1 MDIIKLS
8 FKIIVETSW
17 DNLIIII
24 KLYKNNMDYEITQVI
39 FFIFN
44 YLILSI
50 KYNYSLIFTIIS
62 NFKILNLIFF
72 ILYFYS
78 QNIYLLIIYIPR
90 IIFLIYNPKS
100 KLHKMESIK
109 KDINDTINVP
119 NIKAFQKNVKLT
131 LNDRIGTNEINKE

>member
-39 FFIFN
+39 YFIFN

-100 KLHKMESIK
+100 KLHKMDSII

>member
-100 KLHKMESIK
+100 KLHKMDSII

>member
-100 KLHKMESIK
+100 KLHKMDSIK

>member
-1 MDIIKLS
+1 
-8 FKIIVETSW
+8 
-17 DNLIIII
+17 
-24 KLYKNNMDYEITQVI
+24 MDYEITQVI

-100 KLHKMESIK
+100 KLHKMDSII

>member
-1 MDIIKLS
+1 
-8 FKIIVETSW
+8 
-17 DNLIIII
+17 
-24 KLYKNNMDYEITQVI
+24 MDYEITQVI
-39 FFIFN
+39 YFIFN

-62 NFKILNLIFF
+62 NFKILNLIFFF

-100 KLHKMESIK
+100 KLHKMDSIK

>member
-1 MDIIKLS
+1 LDIIKLS

-100 KLHKMESIK
+100 KLHKMDSIK

>member
-8 FKIIVETSW
+8 FKIIVEISW

-24 KLYKNNMDYEITQVI
+24 KLYKNNMDYAIIQVI
-39 FFIFN
+39 YFIFN

-72 ILYFYS
+72 FIFIFTAKTY
-78 QNIYLLIIYIPR
+78 IY
-90 IIFLIYNPKS
+90 
-100 KLHKMESIK
+100 
-109 KDINDTINVP
+109 
-119 NIKAFQKNVKLT
+119 
-131 LNDRIGTNEINKE
+131 